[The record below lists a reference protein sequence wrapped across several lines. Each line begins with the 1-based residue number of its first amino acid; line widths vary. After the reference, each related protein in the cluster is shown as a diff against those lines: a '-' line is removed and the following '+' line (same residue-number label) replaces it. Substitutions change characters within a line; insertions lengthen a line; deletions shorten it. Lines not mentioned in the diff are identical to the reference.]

1 LPVPYSFGKRG
12 FFRAMRRRDSPLSM
26 NNSGNAY
33 LAITPLF
40 KEKDGGKITGSDRIT
55 VRGHIMTN
63 DYRLTAETQKTCN

>member
-55 VRGHIMTN
+55 VRGHIMAN